1 MPLVKI
7 LDLGQA
13 LLTPENGDIFSEF
26 TLSGQIMGTRD
37 FMAPKQAGDSHR
49 VDIRADIYSLEAT
62 LYKLLVGQV
71 PVAGASDRAPRNKG
85 PALAAIAAQRSRERR
100 PEVPRPLAAVLER
113 MLELN
118 PDELT
123 TPGQADRQTS
133 PRPKPARSDFVPAGA
148 AGEIAVSVTTDGTE
162 GQESTGTV
170 SEYHQADCPQLG
182 NQKALEIADHHLWTC
197 ANWNGLRLESLS
209 DESRNPRLRLISI
222 VAAGR
227 APGSCRFW
235 AGWRPPGAR
244 CTSRHPRP
252 KGGRTIYAIRVARRR
267 LRCWRPV
274 PLVWSPQVS
283 AVLLLN
289 AVSFPA
295 DLRRVARNPPLI
307 DP

>member
-235 AGWRPPGAR
+235 GRMASPWCSMHKPASASKRWTNDLRDPRRPPQTEVLAAR
-244 CTSRHPRP
+244 AACL
-252 KGGRTIYAIRVARRR
+252 VAAS
-267 LRCWRPV
+267 LC
-274 PLVWSPQVS
+274 SSS
-283 AVLLLN
+283 A
-289 AVSFPA
+289 
-295 DLRRVARNPPLI
+295 
-307 DP
+307 